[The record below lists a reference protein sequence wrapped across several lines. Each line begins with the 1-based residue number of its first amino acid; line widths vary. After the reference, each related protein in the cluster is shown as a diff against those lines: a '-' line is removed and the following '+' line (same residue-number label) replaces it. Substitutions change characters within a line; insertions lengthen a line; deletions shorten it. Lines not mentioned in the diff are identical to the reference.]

1 MSEYR
6 YARYHDHFV
15 ITRKSDG
22 RNVFVHR
29 QESTGQQP
37 ADYDLLWSLLDA
49 AEASGS
55 PGRVHGVLQ
64 NWFEDEFNS
73 TNASPDEQYR
83 VVWSDTETTGVYS
96 EPMSL
101 EDARTEKD
109 FSWMRNLGFS
119 EVRLMNNTEFLEWL
133 AGEKESA

>member
-49 AEASGS
+49 AEASRS
-55 PGRVHGVLQ
+55 AARVQSVLQ
-64 NWFEDEFNS
+64 SWFEDEVQ
-73 TNASPDEQYR
+73 E
-83 VVWSDTETTGVYS
+83 
-96 EPMSL
+96 
-101 EDARTEKD
+101 
-109 FSWMRNLGFS
+109 
-119 EVRLMNNTEFLEWL
+119 
-133 AGEKESA
+133 